1 MKYKSFR
8 DMDVWKKAFELSVEV
23 HKISS
28 KLPRC
33 EDYGLTSQIRRSS
46 KSVNANIAE
55 AFGRNTS
62 PDKCRIYI
70 FSGGSAHETQNHLI
84 YGTDCGYFNKLKSD
98 NLVNK
103 SDTLVHDINKII
115 RSLS

>member
-1 MKYKSFR
+1 MKYKSFT
-8 DMDVWKKAFELSVEV
+8 DMDVWKKALELSIEV

-28 KLPRC
+28 TLPRS

-46 KSVNANIAE
+46 NSVNANIAE
-55 AFGRNTS
+55 AFGRSTS

-70 FSGGSAHETQNHLI
+70 FSRGSAHETQNHLI
-84 YGTDCGYFNKLKSD
+84 YGTQCGYFNKTESD
-98 NLVNK
+98 NLV
-103 SDTLVHDINKII
+103 DRYDILVHDLNKII